1 MVVSIVD
8 VTAAVQLRVKSAV
21 SNKHCVHSR
30 SKFGSIVADKER
42 RKERIDR

>member
-21 SNKHCVHSR
+21 SNKHCVHSC

-42 RKERIDR
+42 RKEINDR

>member
-8 VTAAVQLRVKSAV
+8 VTAAVRLRVKSAV
-21 SNKHCVHSR
+21 SNKHCVHSH

-42 RKERIDR
+42 RKEINDR